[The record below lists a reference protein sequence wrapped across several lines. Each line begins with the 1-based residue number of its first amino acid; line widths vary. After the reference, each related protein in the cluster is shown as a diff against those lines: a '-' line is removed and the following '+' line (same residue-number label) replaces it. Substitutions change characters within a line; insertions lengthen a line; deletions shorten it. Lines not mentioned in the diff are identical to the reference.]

1 MSLPLDVRLMN
12 LASSVLVGGFVL
24 LAAASA
30 ALWWLRS
37 PGFTVA
43 GVTLLGEVTHSN
55 EVTVRANLL
64 PHLNV
69 SVLTL
74 DLEQA
79 RAQFEA
85 LPWVRRAVV
94 RREFPNRLRVHLQ
107 EHHAAAYWG
116 EEDETRLVND
126 QGEIFEAN
134 LGEVEKEGL
143 PRLVGPNEQAA
154 LMLNHYRMLRPLLQ
168 TLELDLVQLELSP
181 RGSWRAVL
189 DNGAVVEIGQGD
201 GDTLRE
207 RVQRFVSTV
216 TQAASKHQRR
226 VDAVE
231 SADLRY
237 PHGYALHL
245 QGVSTVNPPNPK
257 N

>member
-1 MSLPLDVRLMN
+1 MN
-12 LASSVLVGGFVL
+12 LASAVLVGGF
-24 LAAASA
+24 AAMALGTTL
-30 ALWWLRS
+30 LWWARS
-37 PGFTVA
+37 PGFSIA
-43 GVTLLGEVTHSN
+43 GVTLLGEVAHSN

-64 PHLNV
+64 PHLNA
-69 SVLTL
+69 SLLTL

-79 RAQFEA
+79 RAQFES

-116 EEDETRLVND
+116 EEDESRLVND

-143 PRLVGPNEQAA
+143 PRLVGPTEQSAQ
-154 LMLNHYRMLRPLLQ
+154 MLSTYR
-168 TLELDLVQLELSP
+168 TLKPVFQGVDLGLEQLELSP

-189 DNGAVVEIGQGD
+189 DSGAVIEMGQGEQEV
-201 GDTLRE
+201 LRE
-207 RVQRFVSTV
+207 RVARFVQTV
-216 TQAASKHQRR
+216 TQAAQKHQRR

-237 PHGYALHL
+237 PHGYALRL
-245 QGVSTVNPPNPK
+245 QGVSTLKLATPK